1 MREDGGHPRA
11 FRDTVVS
18 VGRGVVPHGGSNG
31 RTAKCGVP
39 VPQPWVAPFT
49 SGGPWFWSRMRTEGI
64 RDEEVGG
71 HRGALVL
78 GRAELGEGLGAGDA
92 SCLTDPSPFLGA
104 TAKIKV
110 GSLLAS
116 RLKGR
121 WGRGLYSLTLLCPLT
136 GYIPFG
142 TPIVSITFKGFSF
155 LKYFLMYSFTSP
167 FINI

>member
-1 MREDGGHPRA
+1 MQSARAPAVGGPL
-11 FRDTVVS
+11 
-18 VGRGVVPHGGSNG
+18 
-31 RTAKCGVP
+31 
-39 VPQPWVAPFT
+39 QEW
-49 SGGPWFWSRMRTEGI
+49 GPWFWSRITEGN
-64 RDEEVGG
+64 RDKELGDTGEPS
-71 HRGALVL
+71 VL

-92 SCLTDPSPFLGA
+92 SWLTDQALSLGR
-104 TAKIKV
+104 
-110 GSLLAS
+110 LLRSRSEVSVPS